1 MMPWAVRPVHN
12 RRCYRSVHE
21 GGTIMHKLLIRTAVT
36 GLATAALLSL
46 TPAAFAQAV
55 NYKADLK
62 AASQVPPN
70 DSKGTG
76 ALTATYDPASK
87 KLTYTVNYKDLSGP
101 ATAAHFH
108 GPADAKTN
116 AGVVVPVNGAVTSPI
131 KGEATLTDA
140 QAKDLADG
148 KWYFNVHTAANKG
161 GEIRGQVMKGM

>member
-1 MMPWAVRPVHN
+1 MRRLLLRSAV
-12 RRCYRSVHE
+12 
-21 GGTIMHKLLIRTAVT
+21 A
-36 GLATAALLSL
+36 GLVATSFLAIAP
-46 TPAAFAQAV
+46 TAFAQAV
-55 NYKADLK
+55 MYKADLK
-62 AASQVPPN
+62 ASSEVPAA

-76 ALTATYDPASK
+76 TLQATYDPASK
-87 KLTYTVNYKDLSGP
+87 KLSYTVNYKDLTGP

-116 AGVVVPVNGAVTSPI
+116 AGVVVPVAGAVTSPI
-131 KGEATLTDA
+131 KGEATLTYA

>member
-1 MMPWAVRPVHN
+1 
-12 RRCYRSVHE
+12 
-21 GGTIMHKLLIRTAVT
+21 MHKLQIRTAVT

-46 TPAAFAQAV
+46 APAAFAQAV

-62 AASQVPPN
+62 TTAEVPPV
-70 DSKGTG
+70 DGKGSGTLQ
-76 ALTATYDPASK
+76 ASYDPASK
-87 KLTYTVNYKDLSGP
+87 KLTYTVNYKDLTGP

-140 QAKDLADG
+140 QAADLQAG

-161 GEIRGQVMKGM
+161 GEIRGQVMK

>member
-1 MMPWAVRPVHN
+1 MRRVLLRSAVAGVMAA
-12 RRCYRSVHE
+12 SF
-21 GGTIMHKLLIRTAVT
+21 
-36 GLATAALLSL
+36 LALA
-46 TPAAFAQAV
+46 PAAFAQAV
-55 NYKADLK
+55 MYKADLK
-62 AASQVPPN
+62 AASEVPAA

-76 ALTATYDPASK
+76 TLQATYDPASK
-87 KLTYTVNYKDLSGP
+87 KLTYTVNYKDLTGP

-116 AGVVVPVNGAVTSPI
+116 AGVVVPVTGAVTSPT